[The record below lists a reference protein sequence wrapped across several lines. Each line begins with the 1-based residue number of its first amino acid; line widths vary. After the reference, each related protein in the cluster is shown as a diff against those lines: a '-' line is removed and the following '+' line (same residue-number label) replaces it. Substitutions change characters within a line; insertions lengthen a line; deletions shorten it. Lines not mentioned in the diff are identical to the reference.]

1 MKNKLF
7 VLLAFLLLI
16 RGMETSAQELMVNV
30 TIDASQIP
38 DMQTSVTADMK
49 QTISRFLN
57 DRKWTNDNFE
67 TQERIR
73 GNFAITITGQPS
85 AFTYTATL
93 QVQSTRPVYGTS
105 YETTLINYFD
115 KNFNFELNVGQP
127 LNYND
132 NMFSSNLTSMLAFYA
147 YVILALDYDSFGKLG
162 GQPYIE
168 KAYNI
173 VNIAAEAG
181 GGWATSG
188 DPNNRYGLIEN
199 LNSQMML
206 PFRENFYNYHRL
218 ALDTYLKD
226 AAAARVKIIDMLK
239 ALKQVNQL
247 KPYSILIRSF
257 FLAKRDELINIF
269 RDAAIEQKTVAVG
282 LLRELDPLN
291 SERYNVILK

>member
-7 VLLAFLLLI
+7 VLVAFLLLI
-16 RGMETSAQELMVNV
+16 QGMETSAQELMVNV

-93 QVQSTRPVYGTS
+93 QIQSTRPVYGTS

-199 LNSQMML
+199 LNNQMML
-206 PFRENFYNYHRL
+206 PFRENFYVYHRL

-226 AAAARVKIIDMLK
+226 ATAARLKIIDMLK

-269 RDAAIEQKTVAVG
+269 RDAAVEQKTIAVN

>member
-1 MKNKLF
+1 MKHILLVVFVCFLF
-7 VLLAFLLLI
+7 I
-16 RGMETSAQELMVNV
+16 RSNESAAQELFMNV

-38 DMQTSVTADMK
+38 DMQTAVIADMK

-67 TQERIR
+67 TPERIR
-73 GNFAITITGQPS
+73 GNLAITITGQPS
-85 AFTYTATL
+85 QYSYNATV

-105 YETTLINYFD
+105 YETILINYFD

-162 GQPYIE
+162 GQPYVD
-168 KAYNI
+168 KAL
-173 VNIAAEAG
+173 NIANIAVEAG

-188 DPNNRYGLIEN
+188 DPNNRFGLIEN
-199 LNSQMML
+199 LNSQLML
-206 PFRENFYNYHRL
+206 PFREHIYNYHRL

-226 AAAARVKIIDMLK
+226 PAVSRTKIIDMLK
-239 ALKQVNQL
+239 AVKQVSQL

-269 RDAAIEQKTVAVG
+269 RDASSDQKTAAVN
-282 LLRELDPLN
+282 LLKELDPLN
-291 SERYNVILK
+291 SERYNVILR